1 MIVFTHEMSFVHEL
15 QRQAEGA
22 EVPVSIQHLLR
33 IGATAGNVRPSLP
46 WEGLASS
53 KRKGPL
59 VENLAAVRVAHESG
73 DPDVYTT
80 PVHDFCRMLREAF
93 ERTVEDRV
101 FAGVIT
107 RREDAVHTKK
117 MDRVHCTEEICKLVD
132 RGMSDNSP
140 WVHDRPAADGTVI
153 PTVDEL
159 QEGLDLYIELHGKLG
174 EADAAREAARKADK
188 LPRPNLEAVSTPTP
202 EVSDEELSALAIVPA
217 EDSREPA

>member
-1 MIVFTHEMSFVHEL
+1 M
-15 QRQAEGA
+15 AY
-22 EVPVSIQHLLR
+22 
-33 IGATAGNVRPSLP
+33 
-46 WEGLASS
+46 
-53 KRKGPL
+53 
-59 VENLAAVRVAHESG
+59 ESG

-93 ERTVEDRV
+93 EPTVEDRI

-117 MDRVHCTEEICKLVD
+117 MDQVHCTEEICRLVD

-174 EADAAREAARKADK
+174 EAEAAWHAARKADK
-188 LPRPNLEAVSTPTP
+188 LPRPNLEAVASAPTA
-202 EVSDEELSALAIVPA
+202 EVSDEQQSALAIVPD